1 MSYDTERR
9 EITVKAPAKINLS
22 LDVTGTREDGYHLV
36 RMVMQT
42 VALHDRVHL
51 TRTVTPG
58 IRLRSNLSYLPSD
71 DRNLAVRAVRR
82 LAGTYKLPGG
92 IYIDLE
98 KHIPVAAGLAGGSS
112 DAAAALYGVNVLFG
126 LGLTDEEL
134 MTIGLEL
141 GADVPYCVM
150 QGTALAEG
158 IGEKLTRLPQAPDCL
173 VLLAKPQIRLSTAA
187 VYGKL
192 KLDEGFE
199 HPMVDRQVQAIRDG
213 DRKGMAEC
221 MDNVLER
228 VSAEDH
234 PVIRKI
240 RRVMD
245 EYGAIG
251 SMMSG
256 SGPTVFGLFDDPDR
270 IRAAHDE
277 LCGRTDLG
285 LQMVCRTRFC
295 PEMR

>member
-82 LAGTYKLPGG
+82 LAGTYELPGG